1 MDPTHLGPYTIT
13 ARLGRG
19 GMGAVY
25 AAEDTLSGRTVAVK
39 TLLTQ
44 LDENASVRRR
54 FQAEIETLKALRH
67 PGIVQLL
74 AYGEEQGQPYF
85 AMELVRG
92 RSLEQMLRDG
102 RRFSW
107 RETVSVALAIARAL
121 KYAHDNGV
129 IHRDLK
135 PANLLL
141 ARGDDAGGG
150 DSSTG
155 RTVTVKLADFGI
167 ARLFGDTSHTLAGT
181 VVGTAEYMSPE
192 QARGDQVDHRTDIYA
207 LGLVMFAMLA
217 GKPPFHGGR
226 AMQIIERQKT
236 EPPPRVSSLV
246 ADVPSALDELID
258 RMLAKDLSR
267 RPANALALAKLLTHV
282 VTLADDATPGHDPQA
297 TAPHAT
303 GPGPAAA
310 AAGTAPL
317 HGEQHPTAS
326 PAIEPTRPRRPA
338 AAGPPPPAPP
348 RPAAHPEA
356 GRPHADLFGE
366 TRDMPPRTLATAG
379 PTFAAVTSAATD
391 SATAARQPPPLPK
404 GRAAASPPTARSGA
418 GGPVPTVPEDGDGR
432 GGGYRETRHVEVE
445 DLERVERRR
454 ESSRRLRQAVAGA
467 AAFAAVSTALGIG
480 GWFVFRTP
488 TADELMARIETTIA
502 AAPDRIDATK
512 GVLPDLERFLA
523 VYPDDAR
530 AERARAL
537 IREVQID
544 RLARRARLRERKAEP
559 PHLRIE
565 REYRQ
570 AMTLQQTD
578 PKACLL
584 ALQAILAT
592 PRESIAQPLSPSQI
606 DDELVRDP
614 ELWLDL
620 VRTKLTE
627 TLPLA
632 RADDRARRQDAIRAE
647 EPPTREP

>member
-13 ARLGRG
+13 SRLGRG

-25 AAEDTLSGRTVAVK
+25 EAEDTLSGRTVAVK

-44 LDENASVRRR
+44 LDENAGVRRR

-74 AYGEEQGQPYF
+74 AYGEERGQPYF

-141 ARGDDAGGG
+141 TRGGDTGGG
-150 DSSTG
+150 DSSAG
-155 RTVTVKLADFGI
+155 RIVTVKLADFGI
-167 ARLFGDTSHTLAGT
+167 ARLFGDTSHTMAGT

-192 QARGDQVDHRTDIYA
+192 QARGDLVDHRTDIYA

-226 AMQIIERQKT
+226 AMQLIERQKT

-246 ADVPSALDELID
+246 ADVPPALDELID
-258 RMLAKDLSR
+258 RMLAKDVSR
-267 RPANALALAKLLTHV
+267 RPPNALALAKLLTHV
-282 VTLADDATPGHDPQA
+282 VTLADDTTAALDLQATTPQA
-297 TAPHAT
+297 PGA
-303 GPGPAAA
+303 GPAIP
-310 AAGTAPL
+310 AAGTAAL
-317 HGEQHPTAS
+317 HGEPQPTVA
-326 PAIEPTRPRRPA
+326 PTIEPTRPGRPA
-338 AAGPPPPAPP
+338 AAGPQPPGP
-348 RPAAHPEA
+348 RSAGAAA
-356 GRPHADLFGE
+356 GRPEADLFGE
-366 TRDMPPRTLATAG
+366 TRDMPPRTTPTVR
-379 PTFAAVTSAATD
+379 PTFPAATSAATE
-391 SATAARQPPPLPK
+391 SASAPQPSPVAAAR
-404 GRAAASPPTARSGA
+404 RAGSPPTARGSA
-418 GGPVPTVPEDGDGR
+418 GGPLATVPEDTDGG
-432 GGGYRETRHVEVE
+432 GGGYRDTRHVEVE
-445 DLERVERRR
+445 DLERIERRQ
-454 ESSRRLRQAVAGA
+454 ESSRRLRQAVAGV
-467 AAFAAVSTALGIG
+467 AAFAAVSTGIG
-480 GWFVFRTP
+480 LGGWLMFRTP
-488 TADELMARIETTIA
+488 TADELMARIEKTIA
-502 AAPDRIDATK
+502 AAPDRVDATK

-530 AERARAL
+530 AGRARAL
-537 IREVQID
+537 VREVDID

-559 PHLRIE
+559 PHLRVE

-570 AMTLQQTD
+570 AMALQQSD
-578 PKACLL
+578 PRECLL
-584 ALQAILAT
+584 ALQAILAL

-632 RADDRARRQDAIRAE
+632 RADDRARRQDASRAE
-647 EPPTREP
+647 EPPSGEP